1 MATQDLLRSN
11 LFMAGFAALFA
22 TTLGACAPESPV
34 DDESDI
40 EESSS
45 RDDDAIVGGTPATAY
60 PEAVL
65 IQMYNGGA
73 LSSYCSGSLVSPRV
87 VLTAGH
93 CVQGIDGWV
102 VKAPFANNQQAQ
114 AASAKTY
121 DWSTDSEYV
130 DPNQHDIGLIILS
143 KDITLS
149 SYPTIATTPVAF
161 GSKAQNIGRIQNGTL
176 STTKLFIG
184 AQVAMLD
191 GKKYGFPFD
200 YASNEI
206 IESGDSGGPVVVP
219 GSHKIIAVNSGGGG
233 GSQVLARVDLL
244 ASWINGEIAKAK
256 GASTTP
262 TTPTQPAD
270 PCGGLTYAG
279 TCSGNTVKWCENSKI
294 QQINCSSSNKT
305 CGFDNANAYYNCL

>member
-1 MATQDLLRSN
+1 MASNDLLRI
-11 LFMAGFAALFA
+11 GFAALLA
-22 TTLGACAPESPV
+22 STLGACAPESPT
-34 DDESDI
+34 DEEADI
-40 EESSS
+40 EEASG
-45 RDDDAIVGGTPATAY
+45 RDDAIVGGTAATAY

-65 IQMYNGGA
+65 IQMYNGGS

-102 VKAPFANNQQAQ
+102 VKAPFASNQQAQ

-121 DWSTDSEYV
+121 DWNTDSEYV

-143 KDITLS
+143 KDITLA

-161 GSKAQNIGRIQNGTL
+161 GSKAQNIGRIQNGNL

-184 AQVAMLD
+184 AQVSMLD

-200 YASNEI
+200 YASSEI

-219 GSHKIIAVNSGGGG
+219 GTHKIIAVNSGGGG

-256 GASTTP
+256 GGSTTP
-262 TTPTQPAD
+262 ATPPAD
-270 PCGGLTYAG
+270 PCQGLDYAG
-279 TCSGNTVKWCENSKI
+279 TCSGNTVKWCENSKV
-294 QQINCSSSNKT
+294 QQINCSASNKT
-305 CGFDNANAYYNCL
+305 CGFDKTNAYYNCL

>member
-1 MATQDLLRSN
+1 MATSDLLR
-11 LFMAGFAALFA
+11 FGFAAFLLS
-22 TTLGACAPESPV
+22 TLGACAPESPT
-34 DDESDI
+34 DEESDI
-40 EESSS
+40 EEASS

-65 IQMYNGGA
+65 IQMYNGGS
-73 LSSYCSGSLVSPRV
+73 LSSYCSGALVSPRV

-102 VKAPFANNQQAQ
+102 VKAPFASNQQAQ

-121 DWSTDSEYV
+121 DWNTDSEFV
-130 DPNQHDIGLIILS
+130 DPSQHDIGLIILS
-143 KDITLS
+143 KDITLTT
-149 SYPTIATTPVAF
+149 YPTIATKPVTF
-161 GSKAQNIGRIQNGTL
+161 GSKAQNIGRIQNGNL

-184 AQVAMLD
+184 AQVKMLD
-191 GKKYGFPFD
+191 GKNYGFPFD
-200 YASNEI
+200 YASTEI

-219 GSHKIIAVNSGGGG
+219 GTHNIIAVNSGGGG

-256 GASTTP
+256 GGTTTP
-262 TTPTQPAD
+262 TTPTQPTD

-305 CGFDNANAYYNCL
+305 CGYDNANAYYNCL